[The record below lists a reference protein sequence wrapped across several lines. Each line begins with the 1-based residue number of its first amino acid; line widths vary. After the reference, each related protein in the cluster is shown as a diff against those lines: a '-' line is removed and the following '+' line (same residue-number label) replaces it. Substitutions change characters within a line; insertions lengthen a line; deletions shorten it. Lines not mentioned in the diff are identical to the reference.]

1 MANVPLLPTAGVV
14 VGVWAVGARE
24 GAADLPPP
32 TTSGVLPIRTH
43 LTRPP
48 STILLNPGEGSWGVY
63 LCSSVSDDLP
73 LPLPVVTG
81 PCRLLCPP
89 EEVRLAGPLAL
100 RLPGSGSSCVFAG
113 EKFASCWVGW
123 KSLRLGVCICWL
135 INLLE
140 SV

>member
-1 MANVPLLPTAGVV
+1 MANVPLPPTAGVG

-48 STILLNPGEGSWGVY
+48 STTRRRSWGAH
-63 LCSSVSDDLP
+63 LSSSVLDDLP

-100 RLPGSGSSCVFAG
+100 RLPGSGSSRLCAG
-113 EKFASCWVGW
+113 QKCAPRWGGW
-123 KSLRLGVCICWL
+123 KSLRLGVCISWL
-135 INLLE
+135 MNLLE